1 MTPISTVESG
11 TTLRNRLNRSIVL
24 AIRTL
29 MQQPNP
35 NRLSL
40 DLAAFVVLA
49 LEKIQESIETSAIAW
64 EKRDY
69 WLKADRF
76 RMDWQ
81 WVGEARKSLTQ
92 HLLQEDWSLMVA
104 DLTSVAQ
111 NLSKVEI
118 RPNNRIG
125 EPWLGAWQAFKKQFL
140 K

>member
-1 MTPISTVESG
+1 MSPVKSIESG

-29 MQQPNP
+29 IQQASPDE
-35 NRLSL
+35 SSQ
-40 DLAAFVVLA
+40 DLAAYIVLA
-49 LEKIQESIETSAIAW
+49 LQKIEESVDSSAAAW

-81 WVGEARKSLTQ
+81 WVGERRQSLTASL
-92 HLLQEDWSLMVA
+92 HAADWQAIAL
-104 DLTSVAQ
+104 DLAAIATA
-111 NLSKVEI
+111 LKDVEI

-125 EPWLGAWQAFKKQFL
+125 EPWHGAWQEFL
-140 K
+140 KQNPN